1 MGLLRFYFDRRGRL
15 PKTYFSLKLP
25 RCCVKAAHLI
35 LKASCFQHPPRPC
48 TPLFWKTQCL
58 PESTFATCIGREEKM
73 KKTIFLTRSPCQLLF
88 EQVPGPTNSGF
99 PAFKGIL
106 GSGRVCVQVS
116 QDSMSYR
123 FWRPLTRRAAY
134 DRNPHVMSTEPWHKI
149 LQNLLPL
156 FF

>member
-1 MGLLRFYFDRRGRL
+1 MGLLRFYFDRRRRL

-35 LKASCFQHPPRPC
+35 LMAIDGILFSTSTTASHLSFFGKPM
-48 TPLFWKTQCL
+48 
-58 PESTFATCIGREEKM
+58 SAIATCRGRVEEKM
-73 KKTIFLTRSPCQLLF
+73 KKIFLTRSPLELLL
-88 EQVPGPTNSGF
+88 EQVPGPKNSGF
-99 PAFKGIL
+99 PVFKGIL

-123 FWRPLTRRAAY
+123 FWRSLTRRTAY
-134 DRNPHVMSTEPWHKI
+134 DRNLHVMPTKPWHKI